1 MLELMPVQKQP
12 PQERLSEIR
21 EDMEDSMAAD
31 TAELQEICM
40 DPSKQYQSVIDINCD
55 GLQVT
60 IINDIGKIFTP
71 VLDFNLEE
79 FQFIIY
85 NNNVSS
91 KIYTTLTFSSKY
103 FNSRIS
109 DWEPVVE
116 QVRFHI
122 DIINTVGNVRSLIC
136 LKIGANLRLG
146 N

>member
-1 MLELMPVQKQP
+1 
-12 PQERLSEIR
+12 
-21 EDMEDSMAAD
+21 MEDSMAAD
-31 TAELQEICM
+31 AAELQEICM

-71 VLDFNLEE
+71 VLDFNLME
-79 FQFIIY
+79 FQLII
-85 NNNVSS
+85 NNNNISS
-91 KIYTTLTFSSKY
+91 EIYTTLTFSSQY

-136 LKIGANLRLG
+136 LKLEPISDLETERL
-146 N
+146 NINIST